1 YIDPNDAIAGRTVI
15 FMSNTRTCSWNP
27 AYSYAFLEEDHKK
40 YGIQPGIG
48 ADAHFAADY
57 RIGLALGYNGI
68 LEKIR
73 RYRDYYGEEKREFYD
88 AEESVVL
95 GIKEWIKRN
104 ADQALEASKID
115 SDPIIKSRL
124 EEVWRVC
131 SWVMENPPRT
141 LHEACQ
147 WIAFFNSASRSYNR
161 DGAGCQLDEI
171 LRPYYEADIA
181 SGSIDDEDAIFL
193 LACLLLNDPHY
204 YQLGGPD
211 QDGRDL
217 ISHISFLILEA
228 ASRLG
233 STVNLTV
240 RVHDGLDKEF
250 FRQAVKRLFIHRKGW
265 PRFAGDKALS
275 EGFARNG
282 YPIELGR
289 RRIATG
295 CNWMAIP
302 GIEYCM
308 NDTIKISFA
317 KVLEVAWNE
326 MASSGDMSLDNLW
339 KLFSLHVE
347 RAVLCVAKGIDF
359 HLAHQWEN
367 EPELV
372 MNLLCY
378 GPLEKGLD
386 ASAGGLELYDIGVD
400 GTGLATVAD
409 SFAALEQRVLLEG
422 FFSWEEVNQML
433 QADFSGFEKER
444 LLLSSSERYGQGGLG
459 DKWAIKVSR
468 VFTEA
473 VKRSSTPNG
482 VNMIPGWFSW
492 SQTISIGKLI
502 GATPN
507 GRKAGE
513 PISHGANPHSGIK
526 GASPTQISSSIASIQ
541 PGYGNSAPF
550 QLELDPKTAD
560 GEGGTDKICGL
571 IRTHFRLGGTLV
583 NINILNAETLKKA
596 MDAPELY
603 PDLIVRVTGF
613 TAYFAALSPEFR
625 KLVADRLIEG

>member
-1 YIDPNDAIAGRTVI
+1 MHGGDQIGWDKKEAYQRRIDAIRKTKEAQTREKLKFQGYMDTDDYGTIPPPEGFGWKPKGSSGEFFRAKAWSENFRSLMQCYPAYIDPNDAIAGRTVI

-68 LEKIR
+68 LEKVR

-308 NDTIKISFA
+308 
-317 KVLEVAWNE
+317 
-326 MASSGDMSLDNLW
+326 
-339 KLFSLHVE
+339 
-347 RAVLCVAKGIDF
+347 
-359 HLAHQWEN
+359 
-367 EPELV
+367 
-372 MNLLCY
+372 
-378 GPLEKGLD
+378 
-386 ASAGGLELYDIGVD
+386 
-400 GTGLATVAD
+400 
-409 SFAALEQRVLLEG
+409 
-422 FFSWEEVNQML
+422 
-433 QADFSGFEKER
+433 
-444 LLLSSSERYGQGGLG
+444 
-459 DKWAIKVSR
+459 
-468 VFTEA
+468 
-473 VKRSSTPNG
+473 
-482 VNMIPGWFSW
+482 
-492 SQTISIGKLI
+492 
-502 GATPN
+502 
-507 GRKAGE
+507 
-513 PISHGANPHSGIK
+513 
-526 GASPTQISSSIASIQ
+526 
-541 PGYGNSAPF
+541 
-550 QLELDPKTAD
+550 
-560 GEGGTDKICGL
+560 
-571 IRTHFRLGGTLV
+571 
-583 NINILNAETLKKA
+583 
-596 MDAPELY
+596 
-603 PDLIVRVTGF
+603 
-613 TAYFAALSPEFR
+613 
-625 KLVADRLIEG
+625 